1 MKTNPSF
8 SFKWAT
14 ILFNYKDYQIKYRNG
29 MWSSIEEIW
38 VNDELKH
45 RQSSWKWRTQNSV
58 ELSNGEML
66 NFDFGYEK
74 INGKRFTF
82 REGFT
87 FPSQSLSLYVK
98 SGENEIFRLEPKKE
112 IIGWIGVLVCLLI
125 GFLIGFFGLHLIFG

>member
-1 MKTNPSF
+1 MKTNPDF

-38 VNDELKH
+38 INDELKH

-58 ELSNGEML
+58 ELSNGETL

-74 INGKRFTF
+74 IKGKRIT
-82 REGFT
+82 
-87 FPSQSLSLYVK
+87 QALSLYVR
-98 SGENEIFRLEPKKE
+98 SGENEIFRLEPEKQ
-112 IIGWIGVLVCLLI
+112 IIGWKGLLACLLF
-125 GFLIGFFGLHLIFG
+125 GFHVGFFVLPLIFG

>member
-1 MKTNPSF
+1 MKTNPDF

-38 VNDELKH
+38 INDELKH

-58 ELSNGEML
+58 ELSNGETL

-74 INGKRFTF
+74 IKGKRIT
-82 REGFT
+82 
-87 FPSQSLSLYVK
+87 QALSLYVK
-98 SGENEIFRLEPKKE
+98 SGENEIFRLEPEKE
-112 IIGWIGVLVCLLI
+112 IIGWKGLLVCLLI
-125 GFLIGFFGLHLIFG
+125 GFLIGYFVLPLIFG

>member
-14 ILFNYKDYQIKYRNG
+14 ILFNYKDYQIKYRSG

-74 INGKRFTF
+74 IKGKR
-82 REGFT
+82 FT

-98 SGENEIFRLEPKKE
+98 SGENEIFRLLEPKKE

>member
-8 SFKWAT
+8 GFKWAT

-38 VNDELKH
+38 INDELKH
-45 RQSSWKWRTQNSV
+45 RKSSWKWRSQNSV

-74 INGKRFTF
+74 IKGKRIT
-82 REGFT
+82 
-87 FPSQSLSLYVK
+87 QALSLYVK
-98 SGENEIFRLEPKKE
+98 SGENEIFRLEPEKE
-112 IIGWIGVLVCLLI
+112 IIGWKGLLVCLLI
-125 GFLIGFFGLHLIFG
+125 GFLIGYFVLPLIFG

>member
-8 SFKWAT
+8 GFKWAT

-38 VNDELKH
+38 INDELKL
-45 RQSSWKWRTQNSV
+45 RKSSWKWRSQNSV

-74 INGKRFTF
+74 IKGKRI
-82 REGFT
+82 
-87 FPSQSLSLYVK
+87 SQALSLYVK
-98 SGENEIFRLEPKKE
+98 SGENEIFRLEPEKE
-112 IIGWIGVLVCLLI
+112 IIGWKGLLVCLLI
-125 GFLIGFFGLHLIFG
+125 GFLIGYFVLPLIFG

>member
-29 MWSSIEEIW
+29 MWSSTEEIW
-38 VNDELKH
+38 INDELKH

-58 ELSNGEML
+58 ELPNGETL

-74 INGKRFTF
+74 IKGKRIT
-82 REGFT
+82 
-87 FPSQSLSLYVK
+87 QALSLYVK
-98 SGENEIFRLEPKKE
+98 SGENEIFRLEPEKE
-112 IIGWIGVLVCLLI
+112 IIGWKGLLVCLLI
-125 GFLIGFFGLHLIFG
+125 GFLIGYFVLPLIFG

>member
-1 MKTNPSF
+1 MKTNPDF

-38 VNDELKH
+38 INDELKH

-58 ELSNGEML
+58 ELSNGETL

-74 INGKRFTF
+74 IKGKRIT
-82 REGFT
+82 
-87 FPSQSLSLYVK
+87 QALSLYVR
-98 SGENEIFRLEPKKE
+98 SGENEIFRLEPEKE
-112 IIGWIGVLVCLLI
+112 IIGWKGLLVCLLI
-125 GFLIGFFGLHLIFG
+125 GFLMGYFVLPLIFG

>member
-1 MKTNPSF
+1 MKTNPDF

-38 VNDELKH
+38 INDELKH

-58 ELSNGEML
+58 ELSNGETL

-74 INGKRFTF
+74 IKGKRIT
-82 REGFT
+82 
-87 FPSQSLSLYVK
+87 QALSLYVR
-98 SGENEIFRLEPKKE
+98 SGENEIFRLEPEKE
-112 IIGWIGVLVCLLI
+112 IIGWKGLLVCLLI
-125 GFLIGFFGLHLIFG
+125 GFLIGYFVLPLIFG

>member
-1 MKTNPSF
+1 MKTNPDF

-38 VNDELKH
+38 INDELKH

-58 ELSNGEML
+58 ELSNGETL

-74 INGKRFTF
+74 IKGKRIT
-82 REGFT
+82 
-87 FPSQSLSLYVK
+87 QALSLYVK
-98 SGENEIFRLEPKKE
+98 SGENEIFRLEPEKE
-112 IIGWIGVLVCLLI
+112 IIGWKGLLVCLLI
-125 GFLIGFFGLHLIFG
+125 GFLIGFFVLPLIFG

>member
-1 MKTNPSF
+1 MKTNPDF

-38 VNDELKH
+38 INDELKH

-58 ELSNGEML
+58 ELSNGETL

-74 INGKRFTF
+74 IKGKRIT
-82 REGFT
+82 
-87 FPSQSLSLYVK
+87 QALSLYVR
-98 SGENEIFRLEPKKE
+98 SGENEIFRLEPEKE
-112 IIGWIGVLVCLLI
+112 IIGWKGLLVCLLI
-125 GFLIGFFGLHLIFG
+125 GFLIGFFVLPLIFG

>member
-8 SFKWAT
+8 GFKWAT

-38 VNDELKH
+38 INDELKY

-58 ELSNGEML
+58 ELSNGETL

-74 INGKRFTF
+74 IKGKRIT
-82 REGFT
+82 
-87 FPSQSLSLYVK
+87 QALSLYVK
-98 SGENEIFRLEPKKE
+98 SGENEIFRLEPEKE
-112 IIGWIGVLVCLLI
+112 IIGWKGLLVCLLI
-125 GFLIGFFGLHLIFG
+125 GFLIGFFVLPLISG

>member
-8 SFKWAT
+8 GFKWAT

-38 VNDELKH
+38 INDELKH
-45 RQSSWKWRTQNSV
+45 RKSSWKWRSQNSV

-74 INGKRFTF
+74 IKGKRIS
-82 REGFT
+82 RA
-87 FPSQSLSLYVK
+87 LSLYVK
-98 SGENEIFRLEPKKE
+98 SGENEIFRLEPEKE
-112 IIGWIGVLVCLLI
+112 IIGWKGLLVCLLI
-125 GFLIGFFGLHLIFG
+125 GFLIGYFVLPLIFG

>member
-1 MKTNPSF
+1 MKTNPDF

-38 VNDELKH
+38 INDELKH

-58 ELSNGEML
+58 ELSNGETL

-74 INGKRFTF
+74 IKGKRIT
-82 REGFT
+82 
-87 FPSQSLSLYVK
+87 QALSLYVR
-98 SGENEIFRLEPKKE
+98 SGENEIFRLEPEKE
-112 IIGWIGVLVCLLI
+112 IIGWKGLLVCLLI
-125 GFLIGFFGLHLIFG
+125 GFLIGFFVLPLISG